1 MAVIVSFA
9 SHVVRGHVGNSV
21 TAFAL
26 ERLGF
31 EVWPIM
37 TVQLPYHPGH
47 AKGTRIETPAVAL
60 GGLVNDLIENV
71 DLGSVA
77 AVISGYIGVP
87 AQAIAV
93 ARFVDAVKA
102 ANLRALYC
110 CDPVIGD
117 EGRLYV
123 DPLVATEIRDLLI
136 PRADMATPNVF
147 ELAWLT
153 RGDPDARALAESTA
167 MARRLGPPEVY
178 VTSAEAL
185 MRGQAA
191 TLAVTPQS
199 AVLAEAQAVLDPPH
213 GLGDL
218 MAALLLAHRL
228 RGRPLEERLR
238 RSVASVHDLAMQ
250 TERQGRDEMPLTGEQ
265 VRLLQSSVVVQIRH
279 MAGA

>member
-1 MAVIVSFA
+1 
-9 SHVVRGHVGNSV
+9 
-21 TAFAL
+21 
-26 ERLGF
+26 
-31 EVWPIM
+31 
-37 TVQLPYHPGH
+37 
-47 AKGTRIETPAVAL
+47 
-60 GGLVNDLIENV
+60 
-71 DLGSVA
+71 
-77 AVISGYIGVP
+77 
-87 AQAIAV
+87 
-93 ARFVDAVKA
+93 
-102 ANLRALYC
+102 
-110 CDPVIGD
+110 
-117 EGRLYV
+117 
-123 DPLVATEIRDLLI
+123 
-136 PRADMATPNVF
+136 
-147 ELAWLT
+147 
-153 RGDPDARALAESTA
+153 
-167 MARRLGPPEVY
+167 
-178 VTSAEAL
+178 